1 MKQRQYQEAA
11 AIYRSL
17 VASDP
22 ADRTSKLALATAL
35 ANRARKTRLSIC
47 ISK

>member
-1 MKQRQYQEAA
+1 MKQRQYLETA

-22 ADRTSKLALATAL
+22 AERTSKLALATAL
-35 ANRARKTRLSIC
+35 AQSGQEDQALDL
-47 ISK
+47 